1 VNLLSTPDNVRSLKY
16 WDNAT
21 VGNHSGNDVPVIRY
35 ADILL
40 TRAEALNELNG
51 PTQEALDL
59 INLVRTRAGIGN
71 LTLDVAT
78 SKNILRDMI
87 LRERGWEFYSEGLR
101 REDLLRHNKFISLAV
116 ARGVATASD
125 KHKLF
130 PIPQTEIDANPL
142 CEQNPGY

>member
-1 VNLLSTPDNVRSLKY
+1 
-16 WDNAT
+16 
-21 VGNHSGNDVPVIRY
+21 
-35 ADILL
+35 
-40 TRAEALNELNG
+40 
-51 PTQEALDL
+51 LDL
-59 INLVRTRAGIGN
+59 INLVRTRAGIAN
-71 LTLDVAT
+71 LTLAEAS
-78 SKNILRDMI
+78 SKNVLRDLI

-142 CEQNPGY
+142 CEQNTGY